1 MNLRK
6 LIRGL
11 NIKGLYGQID
21 KDILSIA
28 DNTKDIKEDSLFVA
42 IKGIKIDSHALIPEA
57 VSKGAIA
64 VVGENN
70 FEKNWGDIT
79 YIKVGNS
86 REALALIASNW
97 YGNPAK
103 SLKVIGV
110 TGTDGKT
117 TTANLIYW
125 LLKHGGKNTGL
136 ISTIDAKVKSK
147 KIDTGL
153 HVTNPDALSLQKILF
168 EMKKSKCKYAVLEVT
183 SHGIDQKRVY
193 GINFETACLTN
204 ITNEH
209 LDYHKTFEN
218 YRDVK
223 AKLFENVKHAV
234 LNKDDP
240 SCEYI
245 RRKSNANK
253 FYFYSLTKK
262 SDYWAYDIKTLGQK
276 TSFKIKAK
284 NKTRSVSV
292 NLIGQY
298 NVLNVLCA
306 VAVARIYKI
315 KWERISFALESFQP
329 PEGRLEKIKN
339 NKGIQIYVD
348 FAHTPNALENLLSL
362 LKSVVVGKLICVFGC
377 AGERDMQKRI
387 TMPQI
392 STKYADVSI
401 FTAEDPRN
409 EDVDDILNAMADAA
423 KKAGGVEIDS
433 NSHSN
438 SWISD
443 ESKFFLRIPERGE
456 AIYFAINKVAQKG
469 DLVVICG
476 KGHERSMSYHGI
488 EYPWSDKE
496 AVSMSLNGKL
506 MVIPWKNL

>member
-6 LIRGL
+6 LIKGL
-11 NIKGLYGQID
+11 DIKDLYGQVD

-28 DNTKDIKEDSLFVA
+28 DNTKDVKKDSLFVA
-42 IKGIKIDSHALIPEA
+42 IKGTKIDSHVLINEA

-70 FEKNWGDIT
+70 FEKKWGNIT

-86 REALALIASNW
+86 REALALVASNW

-103 SLKVIGV
+103 NLKVIGV

-125 LLKHGGKNTGL
+125 ILKHGGKNTGL

-147 KIDTGL
+147 TIDTGF

-193 GINFETACLTN
+193 GINFETVCLTN

-223 AKLFENVKHAV
+223 AKLFENVKYAV

-240 SCEYI
+240 SCKYI

-253 FYFYSLTKK
+253 FYFYSLTQE
-262 SDYWAYDIKTLGQK
+262 SDYLAYDIKTLGRK

-284 NKTRSVSV
+284 NKTLSVSV
-292 NLIGQY
+292 DLMGQY

-306 VAVARIYKI
+306 VAVARIYQI
-315 KWERISFALESFQP
+315 RWERISSALKSFQP

-339 NKGIQIYVD
+339 DKGIEIYVD

-362 LKSVVVGKLICVFGC
+362 LKSVVLGRLICVFGC
-377 AGERDMQKRI
+377 AGERDVQKRI

-392 STKYADVSI
+392 SIKYADVSI

-409 EDVDDILNAMADAA
+409 EDVNDILSAMAEAA
-423 KKAGGVEIDS
+423 KKAGGVEINK
-433 NSHSN
+433 NSYS
-438 SWISD
+438 SSLISD
-443 ESKFFLRIPERGE
+443 RSKFFLRMPERGE
-456 AIYFAINKVAQKG
+456 AIYFAINEVAQKR

-476 KGHERSMSYHGI
+476 KGHEKSMSYYGI

-496 AVSMSLNGKL
+496 AVRMSLDGKL
-506 MVIPWKNL
+506 MLIPWKNL